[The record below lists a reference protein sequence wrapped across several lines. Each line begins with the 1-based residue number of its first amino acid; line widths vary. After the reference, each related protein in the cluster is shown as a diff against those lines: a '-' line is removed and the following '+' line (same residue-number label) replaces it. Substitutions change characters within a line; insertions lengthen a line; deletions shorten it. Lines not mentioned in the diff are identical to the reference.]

1 VQFFGHLLTT
11 DAISWGTLSNI
22 VLTEEATTSSA
33 RIFIKIL
40 FQVRPLSQA
49 SACRASSPE
58 SCSLA
63 RWAHSH
69 INHSLV
75 VVLKLQPHL

>member
-1 VQFFGHLLTT
+1 MQFFGHLLTT

-40 FQVRPLSQA
+40 FQVQVLQYSAAQTSNLRCFRHACSVLS
-49 SACRASSPE
+49 
-58 SCSLA
+58 
-63 RWAHSH
+63 H
-69 INHSLV
+69 
-75 VVLKLQPHL
+75 

>member
-40 FQVRPLSQA
+40 FQVQVLQHS
-49 SACRASSPE
+49 ASSSPLHDTSDE
-58 SCSLA
+58 
-63 RWAHSH
+63 
-69 INHSLV
+69 
-75 VVLKLQPHL
+75 